1 MSFMS
6 KGAGAGYFPDSVRKK
21 DTVTVTFRVDK
32 ESMHLLQEEAKRQQI
47 SLNNLVNHI
56 INRYIE
62 WEEYAAKAGYMQLTK
77 PVVAELFNRLSDEDI
92 IEIARKT
99 GKDANFDIMLFMK
112 GKTDLESFI
121 SWLEARMKNSGIEIS
136 RKVNSES
143 EFQPRSQTIVIKHD
157 LGQKWSLYLKTLI
170 ESLLKESLAK
180 TTTLTTLTSNT
191 VLVKIPE

>member
-1 MSFMS
+1 
-6 KGAGAGYFPDSVRKK
+6 
-21 DTVTVTFRVDK
+21 
-32 ESMHLLQEEAKRQQI
+32 
-47 SLNNLVNHI
+47 
-56 INRYIE
+56 
-62 WEEYAAKAGYMQLTK
+62 
-77 PVVAELFNRLSDEDI
+77 
-92 IEIARKT
+92 
-99 GKDANFDIMLFMK
+99 MK

-143 EFQPRSQTIVIKHD
+143 EFQSRSQTIVIKHD